1 VKNKMMIRLA
11 TLDNKETVVEIL
23 NKVTLDL
30 HGKGIQQWEYPWD
43 ADRLADVIK
52 KNYVYVLVKD
62 ENIIGTFCIKE
73 IDELSE
79 LKIDSRSNYL
89 YQIAIL
95 PDYQGNKLGSDI
107 TDFACTYAKEVNKTL
122 YLDCWAG
129 NGKLKGFYLNNGFTY
144 EGDFPENDYFIS
156 IYKFN

>member
-1 VKNKMMIRLA
+1 MVIRLA
-11 TLDNKETVVEIL
+11 TLDDKGIVLDIL

-43 ADRLADVIK
+43 ADKLVSEIK
-52 KNYVYVLVKD
+52 KNYVYVLLKD

-79 LKIDSRSNYL
+79 FKIDSRSNYL
-89 YQIAIL
+89 SQIAIL
-95 PDYQGNKLGSDI
+95 PYYQGNKLGSVI
-107 TDFACTYAKEVNKTL
+107 TNFACAYVKEGSKTL

-129 NGKLKGFYLNNGFTY
+129 NQKLKDFYLNNGFTY
-144 EGDFPENDYFIS
+144 EGDFPEDDYFIS
-156 IYKFN
+156 IFKFN